1 MSLLLDIA
9 PDELKELHEYV
20 CVMLGGEDID
30 VDIIEREVKVSARR
44 GLKVYE
50 REVNQWQIRNQMP
63 NIIGFKSSTDFT
75 KRFVQDN
82 QMLAQRMAD
91 WWAAMARVGGKIPWK
106 KDYVELENGKQ
117 IYNLANDSSTPYT
130 PGSRRIHKVLW
141 YATPELL
148 GTSFSPD
155 LLLSNLWS
163 FGQTGLSF
171 AGNRLAY
178 LGQVSD
184 IVLLTQS
191 FELRNKILYSEFYH
205 NISGD
210 ILEITPMPGR
220 GVQIGP
226 GAKLFYYYFD
236 EENYPT
242 VGTDGE
248 TGNGNDPLSPDD
260 QLIANPI
267 QVKIDNIPYSS
278 LNSPAKTWID
288 EWTLALCK
296 YIQGSKWR
304 KVKSIASPGQDY
316 QVEFDYN
323 SLLTESDGDRTKL
336 LDELREELGK
346 LDFQIMMQNKA
357 DMTENANK
365 INRSSPR
372 KFFIG

>member
-1 MSLLLDIA
+1 MSLLLDIT

-20 CVMLGGEDID
+20 QTMLGGEDID

-44 GLKVYE
+44 ALKIYE
-50 REVNQWQIRNQMP
+50 REVNQWYIRNNMS
-63 NIIGFKSSTDFT
+63 NIMGFKANINFT

-82 QMLAQRMAD
+82 QMMAQRMSD

-106 KDYVELENGKQ
+106 KDYIDLEDGRQ
-117 IYNLANDSSTPYT
+117 IYNLANESSNPYT
-130 PGSRRIHKVLW
+130 PGTRRIHKVLW
-141 YATPELL
+141 YAAPELL
-148 GTSFSPD
+148 GSSFAPD

-163 FGQTGLSF
+163 FGQNGLTF

-191 FELRNKILYSEFYH
+191 FELRNKILFSEFYH

-210 ILEITPMPGR
+210 ILEISPMPGR
-220 GVQIGP
+220 SVKIP
-226 GAKLFYYYFD
+226 ANAKLFYYYFD
-236 EENYPT
+236 EESIPT
-242 VGTDGE
+242 NGTTDE
-248 TGNGNDPLSPDD
+248 TGYGHDPLNPDEE
-260 QLIANPI
+260 LIANPT
-267 QVKIDNIPYSS
+267 QVKIDTVPYSS
-278 LNSPAKTWID
+278 LNSPAKTWTD
-288 EWTLALCK
+288 EYTLALCK

-316 QVEFDYN
+316 QVEFDYS
-323 SLLTESDGDRTKL
+323 SLLSESESDRNRLVEQLQGE
-336 LDELREELGK
+336 LDK
-346 LDFQIMMQNKA
+346 LDYHTLMQNKA

-372 KFFIG
+372 KWLIG

>member
-1 MSLLLDIA
+1 MSLLLDIT

-20 CVMLGGEDID
+20 QTMLGGEDID

-44 GLKVYE
+44 ALKVYE

-63 NIIGFKSSTDFT
+63 NVMGFNASTNFT

-106 KDYVELENGKQ
+106 KDYVELEDGKQ
-117 IYNLANDSSTPYT
+117 IYNLALDSSTPYE
-130 PGSRRIHKVLW
+130 PGTRRIHKVLW

-148 GTSFSPD
+148 GSSFAPD

-163 FGQTGLSF
+163 FGQTGLTF

-220 GVQIGP
+220 GVKIP
-226 GAKLFYYYFD
+226 SGAKLFYYYFD
-236 EENYPT
+236 EQNYPLA
-242 VGTDGE
+242 GSDGE
-248 TGNGNDPLSPDD
+248 SGTGDPLNPDEE
-260 QLIANPI
+260 LIANPT
-267 QVKIDNIPYSS
+267 QVKIDNVPYSS
-278 LNSPAKTWID
+278 LNSPAKTWVD
-288 EWTLALCK
+288 EFTLALCK

-323 SLLTESDGDRTKL
+323 SLLTESDSDRTKL
-336 LDELREELGK
+336 LDELREELSK
-346 LDFQIMMQNKA
+346 MDLHTMMENKA
-357 DMTENANK
+357 SMTENANK

-372 KFFIG
+372 KWLIG

>member
-1 MSLLLDIA
+1 MSLLLDIT

-20 CVMLGGEDID
+20 QTMLGGEDID

-44 GLKVYE
+44 ALKIYE

-63 NIIGFKSSTDFT
+63 NIMGFKASTNFT

-82 QMLAQRMAD
+82 QMLAQRMSD

-106 KDYVELENGKQ
+106 KDYIELENGRQ
-117 IYNLANDSSTPYT
+117 IYNLANESSTPYT

-141 YATPELL
+141 YMPPEIV
-148 GTSFSPD
+148 GTSFAPD

-163 FGQTGLSF
+163 FGQSGLTF

-210 ILEITPMPGR
+210 ILEISPMPGR
-220 GVQIGP
+220 AVKIP
-226 GAKLFYYYFD
+226 ENAKLFYYYFD
-236 EENYPT
+236 EANFPLN
-242 VGTDGE
+242 GTTDE
-248 TGNGNDPLSPDD
+248 TGAGHDPLNPDEE
-260 QLIANPI
+260 LISNPT
-267 QVKIDNIPYSS
+267 QVKIDVVPYSS
-278 LNSPAKTWID
+278 LNSPAKTWTD
-288 EWTLALCK
+288 EYTLALCK

-316 QVEFDYN
+316 QVEFDYS
-323 SLLTESDGDRTKL
+323 SLLSESESDKTKL
-336 LDELREELGK
+336 LEELRDELGK
-346 LDFQIMMQNKA
+346 LDFVKMMEDKA
-357 DMTENANK
+357 SITENANK

-372 KFFIG
+372 KWLIG